1 MVRGTKKKTAKDLI
15 RSAKLPEKSVS
26 VCLHA
31 DLVAEHEAA
40 DRELKQERDRPSKK
54 LDDGGKVRELS
65 DRIAALEAEMA
76 EHTIEF
82 RLRAMPRPK
91 WKAFIAAYPPRKTD
105 DGAVDERDQFVGV
118 NVDTF
123 FDPLIRASVVD
134 PELDEEDWRILFGD
148 TDEQRAQREAK
159 GEPVEDGK
167 LTDRQFDTLA
177 DAAWALN
184 RHGVDVPF
192 SRAAS
197 RGIPNSEAE

>member
-1 MVRGTKKKTAKDLI
+1 MARGTKKKTAKDLI
-15 RSAKLPEKSVS
+15 RAAKLPEKSVP

-54 LDDGGKVRELS
+54 LDDGGRARELS
-65 DRIAALEAEMA
+65 ERLTALEAEMA

-91 WKAFIAAYPPRKTD
+91 WKAFIAQYPPRKAE
-105 DGAVDERDQFVGV
+105 DGTVDERDQFIGV
-118 NVDTF
+118 NVDAF
-123 FDPLIRASVVD
+123 FDPLIRASVID
-134 PELDEEDWRILFGD
+134 PELDDEDWRILFGD

-159 GEPVEDGK
+159 GESVEEGK

-192 SRAAS
+192 SHAAS
-197 RGIPNSEAE
+197 RIPTFEPE